1 MVAIDSVSN
10 QENLDFYSRR
20 RFRVTLDRVKKL
32 TNLKTR
38 RCGRKF
44 GRNRI
49 VDDGNL
55 ISLRFLT
62 VSGGK
67 MLFLCSEGI
76 QDGSQL
82 RILLTKGK
90 TRKRKVFPKKR
101 KRAI

>member
-1 MVAIDSVSN
+1 MVAIGQCFESRESRFLLTSKVSSN
-10 QENLDFYSRR
+10 VARIVL
-20 RFRVTLDRVKKL
+20 KKL

-44 GRNRI
+44 ERNRI

-76 QDGSQL
+76 QRWEPIENSADQ
-82 RILLTKGK
+82 R
-90 TRKRKVFPKKR
+90 
-101 KRAI
+101 